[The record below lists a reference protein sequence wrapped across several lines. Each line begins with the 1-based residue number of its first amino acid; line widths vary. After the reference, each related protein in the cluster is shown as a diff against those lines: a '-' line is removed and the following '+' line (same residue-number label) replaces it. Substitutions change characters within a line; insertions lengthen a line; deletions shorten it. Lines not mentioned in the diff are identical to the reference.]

1 MVDTAEQAVHQASNA
16 PKRVTMV
23 RPDLGTKRICPTT
36 GKKFYDLNKDPVISP
51 YSGEVVPT
59 SVSASFARGAAPVL
73 ARKDTPIDDEE
84 DTEGP
89 ELVSLDEVEAEEA
102 DKDTDSNAEEDVAL
116 DIDDDDSTV
125 EDDTLVV
132 DEDDDDA
139 TDLVEARDDDD
150 E

>member
-1 MVDTAEQAVHQASNA
+1 MA
-16 PKRVTMV
+16 

-36 GKKFYDLNKDPVISP
+36 GKKFYDLNKDPVVSP

-59 SVSASFARGAAPVL
+59 AVATSFGRAAPPVV
-73 ARKDTPIDDEE
+73 ARKEAPVEEE
-84 DTEGP
+84 DEAEGP

-102 DKDTDSNAEEDVAL
+102 DKDTDTEGDDAL
-116 DIDDDDSTV
+116 DIEDDGETV

-132 DEDDDDA
+132 DEDDDN
-139 TDLVEARDDDD
+139 TSDLVEVNDDDD

>member
-1 MVDTAEQAVHQASNA
+1 VA
-16 PKRVTMV
+16 

-36 GKKFYDLNKDPVISP
+36 GKKFYDLNKDPVVSP

-59 SVSASFARGAAPVL
+59 AVATSFGRAAPPVV
-73 ARKDTPIDDEE
+73 ARKEAPADEE
-84 DTEGP
+84 DEAEGGP

-102 DKDTDSNAEEDVAL
+102 DKDTDTEGDDAL
-116 DIDDDDSTV
+116 DIEDDGETV

-132 DEDDDDA
+132 DEDDENTA
-139 TDLVEARDDDD
+139 DLVEVNDDDD

>member
-1 MVDTAEQAVHQASNA
+1 MA
-16 PKRVTMV
+16 

-36 GKKFYDLNKDPVISP
+36 GKKFYDLGKDPVISP

-59 SVSASFARGAAPVL
+59 TLAASFGRGSVPVV
-73 ARKDTPIDDEE
+73 ARKEAPSEDEE
-84 DTEGP
+84 EAEGP

-102 DKDTDSNAEEDVAL
+102 DKDTDAEGDDAL
-116 DIDDDDSTV
+116 DIEDADDTA

-132 DEDDDDA
+132 DEDDDD
-139 TDLVEARDDDD
+139 TESLVEVEPDDD

>member
-1 MVDTAEQAVHQASNA
+1 MA
-16 PKRVTMV
+16 

-36 GKKFYDLNKDPVISP
+36 GKKFYDLGKDPVISP

-59 SVSASFARGAAPVL
+59 TVAASLGRGSVPVA
-73 ARKDTPIDDEE
+73 ARKEAPSEDEDE
-84 DTEGP
+84 AEGS

-102 DKDTDSNAEEDVAL
+102 DKNNDAEGDDAL
-116 DIDDDDSTV
+116 DIEDADDVS

-132 DEDDDDA
+132 DEDDDD
-139 TDLVEARDDDD
+139 TDNLVEVEPDD